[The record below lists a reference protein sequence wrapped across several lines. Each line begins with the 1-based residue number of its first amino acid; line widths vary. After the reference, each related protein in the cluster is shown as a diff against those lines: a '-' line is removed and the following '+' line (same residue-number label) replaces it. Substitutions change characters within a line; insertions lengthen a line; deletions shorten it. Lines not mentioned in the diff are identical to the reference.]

1 VEVGVRGLGVVQGD
15 ASRRPGHPELQAN
28 GPVRPLR
35 RDDEGLVGGLRA
47 PHLDAVTAPD
57 GLPDERA
64 PLDQAAICREAGI
77 GSGTFFHYLPTKQS
91 LLLAILAHG
100 TEETRAWFA
109 ARADDAD
116 PLAVVEAYVDH
127 TAEEMSDPRL
137 AGFVRAVGA
146 VMGEPEVEAALAL
159 DSRAL
164 QEGLE
169 PWLVRAQ
176 VAGQVRSDRSARDL
190 TAWLMVVLDGF
201 LGRLAVDAD
210 FTADAQRATLLDVVR
225 RLLTPEAPP

>member
-1 VEVGVRGLGVVQGD
+1 MARTVDPERHLARRLVIID
-15 ASRRPGHPELQAN
+15 AALTCFAATGYAGTS
-28 GPVRPLR
+28 
-35 RDDEGLVGGLRA
+35 
-47 PHLDAVTAPD
+47 T
-57 GLPDERA
+57 
-64 PLDQAAICREAGI
+64 AAICREAGI
-77 GSGTFFHYLPTKQS
+77 GSGTFFHYFPTKQS

-116 PLAVVEAYVDH
+116 PLAVVEGYVDH

-159 DSRAL
+159 DSRVL
-164 QEGLE
+164 EEGLE
-169 PWLVRAQ
+169 PWVARAQ
-176 VAGQVRSDRSARDL
+176 VSGQVRSDRSARDL

-201 LGRLAVDAD
+201 LGRLAVDGD

-225 RLLTPEAPP
+225 RLLTPEAQS